1 MAFGCA
7 LPSEDNA
14 KPFRF
19 WPAPRRIHA
28 CHSRLMMRRR
38 LGLFFRP
45 SWRRSSIVSSP
56 SPSARADRL
65 QEKAREGGEARA
77 DYDATQQAT
86 EDKTVR
92 LKALRLAKEQADK
105 EAAKKVVKKA
115 AKKR

>member
-1 MAFGCA
+1 M
-7 LPSEDNA
+7 
-14 KPFRF
+14 
-19 WPAPRRIHA
+19 
-28 CHSRLMMRRR
+28 
-38 LGLFFRP
+38 
-45 SWRRSSIVSSP
+45 
-56 SPSARADRL
+56 

-92 LKALRLAKEQADK
+92 LKALRLAKEHADK